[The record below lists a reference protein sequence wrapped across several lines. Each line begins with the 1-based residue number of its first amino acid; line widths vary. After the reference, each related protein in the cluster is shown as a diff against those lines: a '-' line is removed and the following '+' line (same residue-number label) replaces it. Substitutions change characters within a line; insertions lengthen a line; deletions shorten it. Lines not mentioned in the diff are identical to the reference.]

1 MVKRP
6 DNMFPFMQYPG
17 SYSPS
22 PQIIMMPPYP
32 QYPPPYM
39 YGPYGQNGQNGQ
51 NGGSAEVKEQIKYLQ
66 KMM

>member
-1 MVKRP
+1 
-6 DNMFPFMQYPG
+6 
-17 SYSPS
+17 
-22 PQIIMMPPYP
+22 
-32 QYPPPYM
+32 M